1 VSAGDETTYAFRNAR
16 EAQDER
22 LRALEAALDPGTITE
37 LEAVGVGPG
46 WRCLEVGAGG
56 GSIAAW
62 LSDRVAPEGSVL
74 ATDLDTSVLQRLS
87 RPNLEVRP
95 HDVLRDELPEAE
107 FDLIHLRLVLAWLP
121 EPQRALQRLVG
132 ALKPGGW
139 LVAEEMDFGSI
150 AADPRVDQTGR
161 EPSTEPS
168 GRTTPC

>member
-1 VSAGDETTYAFRNAR
+1 
-16 EAQDER
+16 
-22 LRALEAALDPGTITE
+22 
-37 LEAVGVGPG
+37 
-46 WRCLEVGAGG
+46 
-56 GSIAAW
+56 
-62 LSDRVAPEGSVL
+62 VL

-150 AADPRVDQTGR
+150 AADPRVDQTARRAFDRAVQAHNALLTERHTFDVHYGR
-161 EPSTEPS
+161 RVTGDLEDAGPPAV
-168 GRTTPC
+168 GRTRRAHR